1 MSVIEVSMRL
11 LLAVIISGFIG
22 YERELNN
29 RAAGFRTHIL
39 VCVGAAVTSLI
50 QVYTFEQVQATI
62 LSDPRFQGAISADML
77 RLGAQ
82 VISGVG
88 FLGVGTIIHEKGS
101 VKGLTTAAAL
111 WTTACMGLAIGI
123 GFYSTAIVGCILIS
137 FVTFALHRIDN
148 IILSKSKIMDVY
160 IEYENTSSIG
170 IIIDKI
176 KKNMIH
182 VDAVEIVRPSY
193 DNSTTMAAILTLR
206 VKKREW
212 RYDLVAKVCEIEG
225 VTFAEEI

>member
-101 VKGLTTAAAL
+101 VKGLTTAASL
-111 WTTACMGLAIGI
+111 WVVAIIGLAIGFGYYTLSIASFVCVFIVVVALKNFEHKFI
-123 GFYSTAIVGCILIS
+123 GKTRKVKLVIVFDNRLQPILEVDKLLKGMGIKIKSIEYSTEEEEDNQCIYTLFIPIRFKVEEVIEKLMS
-137 FVTFALHRIDN
+137 IEH
-148 IILSKSKIMDVY
+148 II
-160 IEYENTSSIG
+160 N
-170 IIIDKI
+170 
-176 KKNMIH
+176 
-182 VDAVEIVRPSY
+182 
-193 DNSTTMAAILTLR
+193 
-206 VKKREW
+206 VKQ
-212 RYDLVAKVCEIEG
+212 AG
-225 VTFAEEI
+225 

>member
-101 VKGLTTAAAL
+101 VKGLTTAASL
-111 WTTACMGLAIGI
+111 WVVAIIGLAIGFGYYTLSIASFVCVFIVVVVLKNFEHKFI
-123 GFYSTAIVGCILIS
+123 GKTRKVKLVIVFDNRLQPILEVDKLLKGMGIKIKSIEYSTEEEEDNQCIYTLFIPIRFKVEEVIEKLMS
-137 FVTFALHRIDN
+137 IEH
-148 IILSKSKIMDVY
+148 II
-160 IEYENTSSIG
+160 N
-170 IIIDKI
+170 
-176 KKNMIH
+176 
-182 VDAVEIVRPSY
+182 
-193 DNSTTMAAILTLR
+193 
-206 VKKREW
+206 VKQ
-212 RYDLVAKVCEIEG
+212 AG
-225 VTFAEEI
+225 

>member
-1 MSVIEVSMRL
+1 MSVIEVSLRL

-101 VKGLTTAAAL
+101 VKGLTTAASL
-111 WTTACMGLAIGI
+111 WVVAIIGLAIGFGYYTLSIASFVCVFIVVVVLKNFEHKFI
-123 GFYSTAIVGCILIS
+123 GKTRKVKLVIVFDNRLQPILEVDKLLKGMGIKIKSIEYSTEEEEDNQCIYTLFIPIRFKVEEVIEKLMS
-137 FVTFALHRIDN
+137 IEH
-148 IILSKSKIMDVY
+148 II
-160 IEYENTSSIG
+160 N
-170 IIIDKI
+170 
-176 KKNMIH
+176 
-182 VDAVEIVRPSY
+182 
-193 DNSTTMAAILTLR
+193 
-206 VKKREW
+206 VKQ
-212 RYDLVAKVCEIEG
+212 AG
-225 VTFAEEI
+225 

>member
-29 RAAGFRTHIL
+29 RTAGFRTHIL

-101 VKGLTTAAAL
+101 VKGLTTAASL
-111 WTTACMGLAIGI
+111 WVVAIIGLAIGFGYYTLSIASFVCVFIVVVVLKNFEHKFI
-123 GFYSTAIVGCILIS
+123 GKTRKVKLVIVFDNRLQPILEVDKLLKGMGIKIKSIEYSTEEEEDNQCIYTLFIPIRFKVEEVIEKLMS
-137 FVTFALHRIDN
+137 IEH
-148 IILSKSKIMDVY
+148 II
-160 IEYENTSSIG
+160 N
-170 IIIDKI
+170 
-176 KKNMIH
+176 
-182 VDAVEIVRPSY
+182 
-193 DNSTTMAAILTLR
+193 
-206 VKKREW
+206 VKQ
-212 RYDLVAKVCEIEG
+212 AG
-225 VTFAEEI
+225 